1 MTTINSPE
9 IPFGVIKQM
18 PGIGERISA
27 FGLFDSTEG
36 LLYISSGE

>member
-9 IPFGVIKQM
+9 IPFQAFKQM

-27 FGLFDSTEG
+27 LRLIHSTEVF
-36 LLYISSGE
+36 LYISSGE